1 VRLSHLS
8 QAEKRAYILADNRL
22 AEKAGWDREILAI
35 ELQALIDLDFEVELT
50 GFEVAEIDLCLEE
63 AREATGEPS
72 GPEDEVPDYAD
83 THAVT
88 RPGDLWQL
96 GPHLLLCADA
106 RDPAAYVRLMGG
118 AKAELV
124 FTDPPY
130 NVPIDGHVCGL
141 GRIRHRSFAMGCGEM
156 SSPEFAAFL
165 TTIFRLLAAHSTDG
179 SIHQVCIGL
188 AAHVRDAPG
197 RPCGL

>member
-1 VRLSHLS
+1 
-8 QAEKRAYILADNRL
+8 
-22 AEKAGWDREILAI
+22 
-35 ELQALIDLDFEVELT
+35 
-50 GFEVAEIDLCLEE
+50 LEE